1 MPGYG
6 APWGGM
12 YGETTVPHPEES
24 ITPVVEAP
32 EVVAALVEDGE
43 TVATPAEMVEEVPV
57 EETAP
62 VVFDDGLTD
71 EEREER
77 RRLKEKWIRMAD
89 PDAPAPAPVEAK
101 PKKAPSPVAPM
112 GFTGYMPTEPMASV
126 PKMDV
131 PEEEIGDVKGK
142 WMRFANV
149 DIDFD
154 EKEAAPEFIEEQ
166 IVNCPG
172 CSRKLSVKFGT
183 DVAKCPACSAMFV
196 LKKVTKE
203 VPVEHEAPVTEEEEE
218 SLTEEEL
225 YLREAEEELRR
236 MIEEA

>member
-1 MPGYG
+1 
-6 APWGGM
+6 
-12 YGETTVPHPEES
+12 
-24 ITPVVEAP
+24 
-32 EVVAALVEDGE
+32 LVEDGE
-43 TVATPAEMVEEVPV
+43 AVAAPAEIVEEVPV

-89 PDAPAPAPVEAK
+89 PDAPAPAPVE

-126 PKMDV
+126 PKVDV
-131 PEEEIGDVKGK
+131 PEEEIGGVKGK

-154 EKEAAPEFIEEQ
+154 EKDAAPEFIEEQ

-203 VPVEHEAPVTEEEEE
+203 VPVEPEAPATEEEGE